1 MQLARVLDGSEE
13 VRQRQW
19 LGQKMQIGQRNAS
32 RMCSLLSV
40 WEEGYIYQAK

>member
-1 MQLARVLDGSEE
+1 LDGSEE

-32 RMCSLLSV
+32 RMCSLLYA